1 MVRISN
7 ELLEKIIIN
16 YGSFFN
22 NISKLPAEK
31 CAHDVV
37 DEDKV
42 HDQVHLLCSLLGYT
56 PDALKGKMVLEIGS
70 GFGLFVAVTR
80 RDYGWNTI
88 GIEPAGEGFDSSY
101 ILAHEVLRE
110 YNIPEDAIKNA
121 TGENL
126 PFNNESFDFIFSS
139 TVLEHTNNPELVL
152 REAHRVLKPGGGMQF
167 VFPNYASFFEGHYA
181 IPWIP
186 YMGTKLGSL
195 WVRLWNRDPA
205 FIKTLQLLTYRQIKT
220 WMQKFSDVD
229 VITYGKEVFIKR
241 MLSIDIKDW
250 AGLGKIKRLLVIIKK
265 LRILRFVTFLMAA
278 AGSFEPIILTVKKQ
292 RPNG

>member
-7 ELLEKIIIN
+7 ELLEKITIS

-22 NISKLPAEK
+22 SIAKLPAEK

-37 DEDKV
+37 DEEKV
-42 HDQVHLLCSLLGYT
+42 HDQVHLLCTTLGIT
-56 PDALKGKMVLEIGS
+56 PEALKGKMVLEIGS

-101 ILAHEVLRE
+101 TLAHEVLKE
-110 YNIPEDAIKNA
+110 YNIPEDVINNA

-126 PFNNESFDFIFSS
+126 PFMKESFDLIFSS
-139 TVLEHTNNPELVL
+139 TVLEHTNDPELVL
-152 REAHRVLKPGGGMQF
+152 REALRVLKPGCGMQF

-186 YMGTKLGSL
+186 YMGKRLGGL
-195 WVRLWNRDPA
+195 WVQLWGRDPA
-205 FIKTLQLLTYRQIKT
+205 FLKTIQLLTYLKVKS
-220 WMQKFSDVD
+220 WMREFSDID
-229 VITYGKEVFIKR
+229 VITYGKEIFIKR
-241 MLSIDIKDW
+241 MFSIDIKNW
-250 AGLGKIKRLLVIIKK
+250 AGLVKIRKLLVIIKK
-265 LRILRFVTFLMAA
+265 LRVLRFVTFLMAA
-278 AGSFEPIILTVKKQ
+278 AGSFEPIILTVKKKN
-292 RPNG
+292 PGG